1 MSIYIDPIGESL
13 GLKPIQEY
21 FPDYNLNPSV
31 PEDSI
36 YRWGGR
42 ETGWNHTEE
51 TKELIREKAMGNS
64 NALGKNWSNPDS
76 HKKASTA
83 RMLTDANPMS
93 NPDHRAKLSETMRN
107 KKKCPHCDMMGN
119 PATLARHIKARH
131 A

>member
-51 TKELIREKAMGNS
+51 TKELLRERSIGNTNGRTS
-64 NALGKNWSNPDS
+64 GYALSDEFKDKRRVIMTNN
-76 HKKASTA
+76 
-83 RMLTDANPMS
+83 NPMD
-93 NPDHRAKLSETMRN
+93 NPESVAKLSTTMKV

>member
-42 ETGWNHTEE
+42 ETGWNHAEE
-51 TKELIREKAMGNS
+51 TKELIREKGMGNTNGRTS
-64 NALGKNWSNPDS
+64 GYTLSDEFKEKRRVIMTNN
-76 HKKASTA
+76 
-83 RMLTDANPMS
+83 NPMD
-93 NPDHRAKLSETMRN
+93 NPESVAKLSTTMKV

>member
-42 ETGWNHTEE
+42 ETGWNHY
-51 TKELIREKAMGNS
+51 RR
-64 NALGKNWSNPDS
+64 D
-76 HKKASTA
+76 
-83 RMLTDANPMS
+83 
-93 NPDHRAKLSETMRN
+93 
-107 KKKCPHCDMMGN
+107 
-119 PATLARHIKARH
+119 
-131 A
+131 